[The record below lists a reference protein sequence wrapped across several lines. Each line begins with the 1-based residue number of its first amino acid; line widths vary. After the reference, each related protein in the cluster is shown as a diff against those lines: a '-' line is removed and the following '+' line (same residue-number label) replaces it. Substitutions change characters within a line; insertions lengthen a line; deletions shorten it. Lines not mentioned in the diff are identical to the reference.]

1 MNKGAR
7 ECSLL
12 CCARRCYLLD
22 PGCIPSLASPSSR
35 ANFLP
40 SKRAPVRVLVPS
52 SLCFTTAAL
61 FTAGVLKSTTFAGTF
76 AATFLPCVMLTSTL
90 GPLPSHSSL
99 YSPALSFVPLI
110 VVG

>member
-22 PGCIPSLASPSSR
+22 PGCIPSLASPSS
-35 ANFLP
+35 
-40 SKRAPVRVLVPS
+40 
-52 SLCFTTAAL
+52 TAAL

-76 AATFLPCVMLTSTL
+76 ATTFLPCVMLTSTL

-99 YSPALSFVPLI
+99 YSPALSFVRSEEHTSELQSLRHL
-110 VVG
+110 VC